1 MGFGTY
7 PKLINNAP
15 MTGLRSLQSLGLVAM
30 IGLAPTARVALAE
43 SLMTTLFVIY
53 RQLPLHTRE
62 DLPGGSTVS
71 PSLQHP
77 SKPSLLR

>member
-1 MGFGTY
+1 
-7 PKLINNAP
+7 
-15 MTGLRSLQSLGLVAM
+15 MTGLKSLQSLGFVAM

-53 RQLPLHTRE
+53 HQLPLDTQE
-62 DLPGGSTVS
+62 DLPDGSKVF
-71 PSLQHP
+71 PSSQHP